1 MIPLKEKN
9 VERTHYLGP
18 YCSKEVILAQRR
30 SILITLIARI
40 IFFGGVALA
49 LVGALYSFSDGRWY
63 ILRQPVYK
71 ETFRLFVFTFGL
83 LTATVGH
90 LLARRRIFG
99 FVLFLIGCVVIV
111 LQDIGTVALGGP
123 EAFWFGF
130 VPAIIDIAVLIYVY
144 SRRREFK
151 AQHSIEEFLASQLK
165 LS

>member
-1 MIPLKEKN
+1 M
-9 VERTHYLGP
+9 
-18 YCSKEVILAQRR
+18 AQRR

-71 ETFRLFVFTFGL
+71 ETFRLFVFVFGL

-111 LQDIGTVALGGP
+111 LQDIGTAALGGP
-123 EAFWFGF
+123 ESFWFGY
-130 VPAIIDIAVLIYVY
+130 VPAVVDISVMMYVY
-144 SRRREFK
+144 SRRGEFK
-151 AQHSIEEFLASQLK
+151 AQHSLEEFLAEQLK